1 MAMNTMK
8 QNRYNSMI
16 TLPRTFIIMILLM
29 AQQAVCWNGDPSQ
42 PTGDPMAGYTTSL
55 RPKVVT
61 KGHPN
66 YDEGSLWGESSRFN
80 NPFSDL
86 PAPEFEVGDIIVVQI
101 KENFR
106 SQEDIRYENTTES
119 DVQLDVA
126 GLWNNK
132 VDKNLFGKING
143 LPDYPQADIQGT
155 DDYKGET
162 RGNRR
167 SQLTLDIACRVTKV
181 LPDGRLMIE
190 GRQARIIGRDRKN
203 RILSGIV
210 DPEDVNPL
218 THTIPSTRVADS
230 QLKWEGKGP
239 GENVTNPGWIH
250 RILDYIPIF

>member
-1 MAMNTMK
+1 MKMNRTPFIK
-8 QNRYNSMI
+8 ACTRIVLLALLI
-16 TLPRTFIIMILLM
+16 T
-29 AQQAVCWNGDPSQ
+29 AQQAMCWNGDPSQ
-42 PTGDPMAGYTTSL
+42 PSGDPMAGYTTSL
-55 RPKVVT
+55 RPQVVT
-61 KGHPN
+61 TGHPN

-80 NPFSDL
+80 LPFSEI
-86 PAPEFEVGDIIVVQI
+86 PAPIFKVGDIIVVRI

-106 SQEDIRYENTTES
+106 SQEDICYENTTES
-119 DVQLDVA
+119 DVALDVA
-126 GLWNNK
+126 GFWNNK
-132 VDKNLFGKING
+132 VDKNLFGTVG
-143 LPDYPQADIQGT
+143 GVPDFPQTDIQGT

-210 DPEDVNPL
+210 DPEDVDPI
-218 THTIPSTRVADS
+218 TRTIPSTHVADS